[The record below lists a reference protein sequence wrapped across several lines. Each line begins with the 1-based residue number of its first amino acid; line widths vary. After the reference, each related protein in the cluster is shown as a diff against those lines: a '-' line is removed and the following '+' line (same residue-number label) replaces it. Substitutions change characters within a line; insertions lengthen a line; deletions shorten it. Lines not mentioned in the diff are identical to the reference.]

1 MWCGHKVFLPKK
13 ESQDTINFSSCVRLP
28 PLFFI
33 YFYFLLVWT
42 NSTRKAPSAYLV
54 YTYHIYRRENKKQKK
69 CTRGYAVS
77 KHRVGLQICTCG
89 TFMYQVRSINQWAVV
104 PLLSTGSRL
113 HTIKSEASILAV
125 LDYPRFSL
133 YTWYACTRYIYI
145 RGLGAEEGFLLG
157 SLLASPQSQLL
168 QLAAERYFS
177 HKKASCE

>member
-133 YTWYACTRYIYI
+133 YTWYACTRYIYT
-145 RGLGAEEGFLLG
+145 RA
-157 SLLASPQSQLL
+157 
-168 QLAAERYFS
+168 RR
-177 HKKASCE
+177 